1 MHQNPHDREDRQ
13 LAQGARMVVAALA
26 SAVLTATV
34 VIAVGHAMID
44 QQTHTQRAP
53 DALLIRTSG

>member
-1 MHQNPHDREDRQ
+1 MI
-13 LAQGARMVVAALA
+13 VAALA

-44 QQTHTQRAP
+44 QQTHMQRAP

>member
-1 MHQNPHDREDRQ
+1 MI
-13 LAQGARMVVAALA
+13 AAALA

-34 VIAVGHAMID
+34 VIAVGHSMID
-44 QQTHTQRAP
+44 RQTHAQRAP